1 MTSIGSADWRLL
13 GGTGGFFRR
22 HARLI
27 IATCVVGLLAGLPLS
42 LARTPSYTSSTRILV
57 ERATADPLTGT
68 GLSADPA
75 RVLQTEALVVTG
87 REVRRLVVAKLGAAP
102 QVTVGPL
109 PQSDVL
115 AVTATGSDPER
126 AAEVADA
133 YAEAYVQF
141 RRSDATDEL
150 KSQQLSLFDQ
160 LDTLTTRRE
169 EAAGDA
175 TRLAELDAQRTAL
188 RGRLATVENQL
199 RTVTAGVSILNG
211 ASTPHGDRF
220 IVLVRT
226 AVLTGSL
233 AFLVALGLA
242 LLRDRSLTARS

>member
-1 MTSIGSADWRLL
+1 
-13 GGTGGFFRR
+13 
-22 HARLI
+22 
-27 IATCVVGLLAGLPLS
+27 
-42 LARTPSYTSSTRILV
+42 
-57 ERATADPLTGT
+57 
-68 GLSADPA
+68 
-75 RVLQTEALVVTG
+75 VLE
-87 REVRRLVVAKLGAAP
+87 
-102 QVTVGPL
+102 
-109 PQSDVL
+109 
-115 AVTATGSDPER
+115 VTATASDPKR

-150 KSQQLSLFDQ
+150 TSQQLSLFDQ
-160 LDTLTTRRE
+160 LDTLNTRRE

-199 RTVTAGVSILNG
+199 RTVTAGVSILNV

-220 IVLVRT
+220 VVLVRT

-233 AFLVALGLA
+233 SFLVALGLA